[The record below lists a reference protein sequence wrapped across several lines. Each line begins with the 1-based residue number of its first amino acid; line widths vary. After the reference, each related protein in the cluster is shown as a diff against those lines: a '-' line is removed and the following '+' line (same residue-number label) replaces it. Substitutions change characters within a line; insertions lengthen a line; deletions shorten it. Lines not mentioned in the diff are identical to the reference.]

1 MNILFCLKTIFSSAA
16 CFSVAKTKNLHIEYI
31 FETSYFRRYVN
42 FNYYM
47 VIHFV
52 PKKSL

>member
-1 MNILFCLKTIFSSAA
+1 MNILFCLKTIFSS
-16 CFSVAKTKNLHIEYI
+16 VAKTKNLHIEYV